1 MINRRHFMRNA
12 AVFGA
17 GAALPSFMST
27 SAFAQEVMRL
37 YWWGNPDRAART
49 EAVVDLFEAANSGVT
64 INGEVNGSD
73 YWPKLTTMMAG
84 NNAPDILQME
94 PGRFADF
101 SRRNMLMPLDE
112 YVGSVIR
119 TDNLAP
125 GVMELG
131 TTDGRVTGVPIS
143 LNAFATFY
151 DTTAFEETGIAP
163 PNENTTWDEFAEL
176 CINLTKALNKPN
188 VYAIG
193 NCSHYSF
200 AIEAWVRQRG
210 KLFFTEGGQLGFDV
224 QDLADWY
231 QYWKDL
237 ADAGGCAG
245 AEMQALDRV
254 VIDSNPMAT
263 GNAVM
268 AFAFSNQLAGFQG
281 VSQGVLDIT
290 TMPIRDAESP
300 SGLFYRPG
308 VLWSVA
314 NNAANPE
321 LAAKFIDFFINDIE
335 AGKALQVERGVPVNV
350 EVRDAVLPELDE
362 VSRKTVDY
370 IASIEDIVGEYPPAV
385 PIGATELGS
394 RGFSPVAQKV
404 SFGRSTPQ
412 EGAEELFELAER
424 LLK

>member
-1 MINRRHFMRNA
+1 MLNRRHFMRSA
-12 AVFGA
+12 AVLGA

-27 SAFAQEVMRL
+27 SAFAQEAMRL
-37 YWWGNPDRAART
+37 YWWGTPDRAART
-49 EAVVDLFEAANSGVT
+49 EAVVDLFEAANEGVT
-64 INGEVNGSD
+64 INSEVGGSD
-73 YWPKLTTMMAG
+73 YWAKLTTMMAG

-101 SRRNMLMPLDE
+101 SRRGMVMPLNE
-112 YVGSVIR
+112 YVGGVIR

-125 GVMELG
+125 GVIELG
-131 TTDGRVTGVPIS
+131 TTDDQITGIPMS

-163 PNENTTWDEFAEL
+163 PNETTTWEEFAEL
-176 CINLTKALNKPN
+176 CVNLTKALNRPN
-188 VYAIG
+188 VYAIA

-200 AIEAWVRQRG
+200 AIEAWMRQRG
-210 KLFFTEGGQLGFDV
+210 KLFFNEEGQLGFDV

-231 QYWKDL
+231 QYWQDL
-237 ADAGGCAG
+237 SEAGGCAG
-245 AEMQALDRV
+245 AELQALDRV
-254 VIDSNPMAT
+254 VIDSNPMAS

-268 AFAFSNQLAGFQG
+268 AFAFSNQLSGFQA
-281 VSQGVLDIT
+281 VSQGTLDIT
-290 TMPIRDAESP
+290 TLPMRNAESP

-314 NNAANPE
+314 NNASDPE
-321 LAAKFIDFFINDIE
+321 MAARFIDFFINDLE

-350 EVRDAVLPELDE
+350 EVRDAVVPEIDE

-370 IASIEDIVGEYPPAV
+370 IVSIEDIVGEYPPAV
-385 PIGATELGS
+385 PIGASELGA

-412 EGAEELFELAER
+412 EGAEEIFKLAER
-424 LLK
+424 LLN

>member
-1 MINRRHFMRNA
+1 MLNRRHFMRNA

-17 GAALPSFMST
+17 GAALPSLMST

-49 EAVVDLFEAANSGVT
+49 EAVADLFEAANSGVT

-84 NNAPDILQME
+84 NNAPDIIQME

-101 SRRNMLMPLDE
+101 SRRSMLSPLDD
-112 YVGSVIR
+112 YVGGVIR
-119 TDNLAP
+119 TDDLAP
-125 GVMELG
+125 GVMEMG

-143 LNAFATFY
+143 LNAYATFY
-151 DTTAFEETGIAP
+151 DTNAFAETGIEP
-163 PNENTTWDEFAEL
+163 PNETTTWDEFAEL
-176 CINLTKALNKPN
+176 CIKLTKAINKPN

-200 AIEAWVRQRG
+200 AIETWMRQRG
-210 KLFFTEGGQLGFDV
+210 KLFFTEDGQLGFDV
-224 QDLADWY
+224 QDMADWY

-254 VIDSNPMAT
+254 VIDSNPMAS

-268 AFAFSNQLAGFQG
+268 ALAFSNQLAGFQG

-290 TMPIRDAESP
+290 TMPMRDAQSP

-308 VLWSVA
+308 LLWSVA
-314 NNAANPE
+314 NNAADPE

-335 AGKALQVERGVPVNV
+335 AGKALQVERGVPVSIK
-350 EVRDAVLPELDE
+350 VRDAVVPELDE

-370 IASIEDIVGEYPPAV
+370 IASLEGIVGEYPPAV
-385 PIGATELGS
+385 PVGATELGA

-412 EGAEELFELAER
+412 EGAEEIFKLAER